1 MIKLR
6 NMLLTAIAIVG
17 FSTASYAGTASIGI
31 VTSLLDVSASGSE
44 TDTLT
49 VGGAAVADTSIR
61 TKSVEDTTFT
71 GSLFAEYTIDSA
83 WALTAGFELTPGK
96 ADMGGKFTRTDTETS
111 ISNTAGSVSNSK
123 IRSVEAVAKN
133 FGTIYI
139 EAPIWKALY
148 VRAGASNIT
157 IDYDTVTPLGG
168 GAYSDSINLSGTNLG
183 VGIKGELGSFNYK
196 LAYEETDYGD
206 FSMKSNSGGVAVNSN
221 SVKGDIDTE
230 AFRFSLS
237 KSF

>member
-71 GSLFAEYTIDSA
+71 GSLFAEYT
-83 WALTAGFELTPGK
+83 
-96 ADMGGKFTRTDTETS
+96 
-111 ISNTAGSVSNSK
+111 K
-123 IRSVEAVAKN
+123 IRSVEAVGKN

-139 EAPIWKALY
+139 EAPIWKMLY

-168 GAYSDSINLSGTNLG
+168 GKYGDSINLSGTNLG
-183 VGIKGELGSFNYK
+183 VGLKGEIGSFNFK

-206 FSMKSNSGGVAVNSN
+206 FSMKSNSGNVAVNSN

-230 AFRFSLS
+230 AFRLSLS